1 MSLVKN
7 MPAMLETWVRSLGW
21 EDSLEEEMA
30 THSSTL
36 TLKIPWTEE
45 LGAGYSS
52 SDQKSSV
59 SPSFSLL
66 LLLISYLSAKT
77 LGFTFN
83 QAFITISTASK
94 FTFSLLNDLFPPYP
108 SICPPMVI
116 LKKHK
121 TGHVT
126 TLLKRLQWF
135 PFSN

>member
-1 MSLVKN
+1 
-7 MPAMLETWVRSLGW
+7 
-21 EDSLEEEMA
+21 MA

-36 TLKIPWTEE
+36 ALKIPWTEE
-45 LGAGYSS
+45 LAAGYCS

-66 LLLISYLSAKT
+66 LLLISYLSAKP

-94 FTFSLLNDLFPPYP
+94 FTFSLLNDLFLLYP

-126 TLLKRLQWF
+126 TLLKDSNGF
-135 PFSN
+135 PFQIKR

>member
-1 MSLVKN
+1 
-7 MPAMLETWVRSLGW
+7 
-21 EDSLEEEMA
+21 MA

-36 TLKIPWTEE
+36 ALKIPWTEE
-45 LGAGYSS
+45 LGAGYCS

-66 LLLISYLSAKT
+66 LLLFSYLSAKR

-94 FTFSLLNDLFPPYP
+94 FTFSLLNDLFLLYP

-126 TLLKRLQWF
+126 TLLKDSNGF
-135 PFSN
+135 PFQIKR